1 MACNVHHY
9 GSMENRAPRLLF
21 SSVCASVF
29 VMAAALIG
37 ASSAQATAF
46 TVHSYELGERI
57 LLTNGTRVW
66 TAQLDVSIENV
77 ASHVPSFCVDVFTQ
91 IGVGQ
96 YDTRDIL
103 DADTA
108 VAPSGERARNF
119 AWAGHVMETYGADI
133 ASLAT
138 GNITRAQAITGVQA
152 AIWQGL
158 YGGNMISRSSL
169 SAGAR
174 SIFDEIM
181 RTTFTGTTDAYI
193 AEFRGVQ
200 DQIYNGP
207 RPTNPIPEP
216 SAALVFGVG
225 TLVAG
230 SVLRRSA

>member
-1 MACNVHHY
+1 
-9 GSMENRAPRLLF
+9 MENRASLF
-21 SSVCASVF
+21 SSLVVF
-29 VMAAALIG
+29 AAVLLG
-37 ASSAQATAF
+37 ATASQAAGF
-46 TVHSYELGERI
+46 TVHRYELGEQIR
-57 LLTNGTRVW
+57 LTNGTRVW

-77 ASHVPSFCVDVFTQ
+77 ASHVPSFCVDVYTH

-96 YDTRDIL
+96 YDTRNIL
-103 DADTA
+103 DADTGA
-108 VAPSGERARNF
+108 APAGERARNF

-152 AIWQGL
+152 AIWQGI
-158 YGGNMISRSSL
+158 YGGNMVTRSSL

-174 SIFDEIM
+174 SIFDRIM
-181 RTTFTGTTDAYI
+181 QTQFVGTTDANI
-193 AEFRGVQ
+193 AEFIGVQ
-200 DQIYNGP
+200 DQVYNGP

-230 SVLRRSA
+230 SVLRRRA